1 MLALGLDAFL
11 CALTLWMALCLRL
24 DGWVEL
30 TGAHWWAVALSWLIA
45 LPVFVMMGLYR
56 AIFRYAGSTAMVT
69 VVKAALIYGALYS
82 AVITALAIPDVPR
95 AVGFLQPA
103 LLLLMVGAS
112 RAVARFVLSGVYLSR
127 LKLKQGNLPK
137 VLIYGA
143 GSAGHQLATAISN
156 SFEMRAV
163 GFLDDDVRLHGQ
175 DLNGLR
181 IYDPKQLASCV
192 ERLQASHVLLAIPSV
207 SRARRNE
214 ILELTRR
221 AKVAVR
227 TLPSLMEMANGLV
240 RASDLRE
247 LDIEDLL
254 GRDAVPPDVDL
265 LGKNIRG
272 KVVLVT
278 GAGGSIGSELCR
290 QIIKLAPKKL
300 LLVEVSE
307 FALYAIHQELSQLLQ
322 NGAVG
327 RIELIPLLASVLDED
342 RMTSIMRA
350 WHPHTIYHA
359 AAYKHVPMVEHN
371 PVEGVK
377 NNVLGTLVTA
387 RVAAEFGVSDFV
399 LISTDKAVRPTNVMG
414 ASKRLA
420 EMVLQALASSPSK
433 QAIKTRF
440 AMVRFGNVL
449 GSSGSVVPLFR
460 QQIKSGG
467 PLTLTHVD
475 ITRYF
480 MTLAE
485 ASQLVIQAG
494 AMAKGG
500 DVFVL
505 DMGDPIR
512 IHDLAKSMV
521 ELSGLSVRDT
531 SNPSGDIEIQVTGL
545 RPGEKLYEELLIGD
559 NPLPTSHP
567 RIMTARDPF
576 LPLVELMSQLKTLQ
590 LALNAN
596 NVAKVR
602 VQLQALVPGYQPEG
616 DVVDWVYL
624 ANAALATDMAHLVH
638 EVNLA
643 QTPES
648 ANEARLKRSRKT
660 VLEDVQ
666 AEAKTDVVSTT
677 LLADQA
683 SPEPAAPL
691 KIRARIA

>member
-11 CALTLWMALCLRL
+11 CALTVWMALCLRL

-82 AVITALAIPDVPR
+82 AAITALAIPDVPR

-112 RAVARFVLSGVYLSR
+112 RAIARFVLSGVYLSK
-127 LKLKQGNLPK
+127 LKLKQENLPK

-143 GSAGHQLATAISN
+143 GAAGHQLAAAISN

-181 IYDPKQLASCV
+181 IYDPKQLISCV

-307 FALYAIHQELSQLLQ
+307 FALYAIHQELSQLLH

-371 PVEGVK
+371 PIEGVK
-377 NNVLGTLVTA
+377 NNVLGTLITA
-387 RVAAEFGVSDFV
+387 RVAAELGVSDFV

-433 QAIKTRF
+433 RAIKTRF

-521 ELSGLSVRDT
+521 ELSGLSVRDA

-576 LPLVELMSQLKTLQ
+576 LPLVELMAQLKTLQ

-643 QTPES
+643 QTPDS

-666 AEAKTDVVSTT
+666 AEAKTVVVSSG

-683 SPEPAAPL
+683 SPEPEAPL